1 MSLTGTIRKFS
12 TYYHKRLISERIHIK
27 EQKNG
32 INLNNDTE
40 LLDDAYFDI
49 LDKLSEL

>member
-1 MSLTGTIRKFS
+1 MSEMI
-12 TYYHKRLISERIHIK
+12 YIK
-27 EQKNG
+27 EQRNG

-49 LDKLSEL
+49 LDKLRELQNILTF